1 MTNENSEVNIQIPKD
16 KKAIIR
22 LCKSGLST
30 YIHNVWVVIS
40 CQNVMGI
47 FPGTMI
53 PEQDIM
59 SLHAISDL
67 DVILDDASTLE
78 KINPRGRS

>member
-1 MTNENSEVNIQIPKD
+1 MNTENSEINIQIPKD

-30 YIHNVWVVIS
+30 YAHNIWVVIS
-40 CQNVMGI
+40 CQNIMGI
-47 FPGTMI
+47 FPGIMI

-67 DVILDDASTLE
+67 DVILDDALTLA
-78 KINPRGRS
+78 KINSCGRA